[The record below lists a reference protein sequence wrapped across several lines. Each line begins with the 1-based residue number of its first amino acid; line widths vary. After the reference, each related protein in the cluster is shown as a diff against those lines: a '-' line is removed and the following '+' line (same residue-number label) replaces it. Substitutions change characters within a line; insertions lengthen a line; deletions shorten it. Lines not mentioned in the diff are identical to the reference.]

1 MGNSALLHRP
11 IYGGVFGRGRYALA
25 TLPTV
30 DRGLHALQY
39 LVIEPGP
46 GVVLSVAD
54 DKVVAL
60 SAARRLLEATALL
73 SKAEGQARASR
84 DAQQDLWPAEAFEQ
98 PPVRALP
105 TRPVSRRRV
114 DVFSRCGGRC
124 HYCSTPLT
132 LDGSWHVEHAL
143 PRALGGLDEISNL
156 FASCP
161 SCNLAKSDK
170 TALEFVAANTMRKG
184 DDHD

>member
-1 MGNSALLHRP
+1 MSTSALLHRP
-11 IYGGVFGRGRYALA
+11 IYGGIFGRGRYALA

-54 DKVVAL
+54 DKVMAL
-60 SAARRLLEATALL
+60 SAARRLLQATAQL
-73 SKAEGQARASR
+73 SRVEGLARTASGL
-84 DAQQDLWPAEAFEQ
+84 QQDLWPAEAFEQ
-98 PPVRALP
+98 PPVRAISA
-105 TRPVSRRRV
+105 RPVSRRRV
-114 DVFSRCGGRC
+114 DVFNRCSGRC

-132 LDGSWHVEHAL
+132 LDGPWHVEHAL

-161 SCNLAKSDK
+161 TCNLAKSDR
-170 TALEFVAANTMRKG
+170 TALEFVARSAGRKENDRG
-184 DDHD
+184 

>member
-1 MGNSALLHRP
+1 MSISALPHRP

-30 DRGLHALQY
+30 DRGLHALQFM
-39 LVIEPGP
+39 VIEPGP

-73 SKAEGQARASR
+73 SKAEEHAKATGCT
-84 DAQQDLWPAEAFEQ
+84 QQDLWPPEAFEQ
-98 PPVRALP
+98 PPVHE
-105 TRPVSRRRV
+105 RPARHVSRRRM
-114 DVFSRCGGRC
+114 DVFNRCSGRC
-124 HYCSTPLT
+124 HYCSAPLT

-161 SCNLAKSDK
+161 SCNLAKSDR
-170 TALEFVAANTMRKG
+170 TALEYVTANAGRK
-184 DDHD
+184 